1 VGVYEINSSTTTNI
15 SNQSIRENIVDGV
28 IGNLTMINGQ
38 QLSPNTTI
46 SFTLGGNDADKFEI
60 TSENILEL
68 KSGTIANFENQSSY
82 NITITLTFNLGSGIQ
97 TVGTAKEL
105 IISVTDVE
113 ENTITGDFR
122 NNSIETITGTNIDDH
137 IDSNGGFDEIDGNDG
152 NDTLLLFADR
162 SKFEVVTLAGVSQ
175 IKGLNG
181 SSNYEGYYIRMVD
194 VENVLFSDEAIALD
208 TELNDANY
216 ILGDFRNNSIETI
229 TGTSGDD
236 VIDSYGGF
244 DEIDGNDGNDT
255 LLLFADRSK
264 FEITILNDT
273 VKIKGVN
280 GSGNYEGYTI
290 TLSNVETIMFADQT
304 IQVSELS
311 SSSSQLIPGTVDNNT
326 LDPALPITPDG
337 DDNPYPI
344 ILPGEISLWAEEYD
358 LGLIELPLAAIDS
371 APLLVDGET
380 SLEDL
385 VMIEESMELDFTLFS
400 ENLEP
405 LDTVPVKPIS
415 EPTSDPYVESY
426 YQDVLE
432 DWHSKAM
439 VRRCL

>member
-1 VGVYEINSSTTTNI
+1 
-15 SNQSIRENIVDGV
+15 
-28 IGNLTMINGQ
+28 M
-38 QLSPNTTI
+38 
-46 SFTLGGNDADKFEI
+46 
-60 TSENILEL
+60 
-68 KSGTIANFENQSSY
+68 
-82 NITITLTFNLGSGIQ
+82 
-97 TVGTAKEL
+97 
-105 IISVTDVE
+105 
-113 ENTITGDFR
+113 
-122 NNSIETITGTNIDDH
+122 
-137 IDSNGGFDEIDGNDG
+137 
-152 NDTLLLFADR
+152 LLFADR

-358 LGLIELPLAAIDS
+358 LEL
-371 APLLVDGET
+371 
-380 SLEDL
+380 
-385 VMIEESMELDFTLFS
+385 
-400 ENLEP
+400 
-405 LDTVPVKPIS
+405 
-415 EPTSDPYVESY
+415 
-426 YQDVLE
+426 
-432 DWHSKAM
+432 
-439 VRRCL
+439 